1 MSLRAADLRILRSL
15 LRGLPEGVSHAD
27 RLQAFYGP
35 QAEHYDSFRERLLAG
50 RGEMIR
56 LLAPPDGAAVV
67 ELGGGTGR
75 NLGYF
80 GDDLARFGSVEI
92 VDLCPA
98 LLDRAR
104 RRWAGAANVRVVEA
118 DATSYKPQRAADCVY
133 FSYALT
139 MIPDWRRAI
148 DNALAMLKPGGVLGV
163 VDFYVSARH
172 GAFARYFWPRWFGHD
187 GVHPSPDHLAR
198 LSALMPDHSL
208 YERRAPVPYLPGL
221 RAPYYIFVG
230 RRIWGMRESM
240 PNS

>member
-139 MIPDWRRAI
+139 MIPDWRQAI

-163 VDFYVSARH
+163 IDHVGVAGKDNVMLHRMLPQQARDAITKAGFTIEAESTLLANPADDH
-172 GAFARYFWPRWFGHD
+172 TKNVFDPSVMGHTDQFVFRARKPR
-187 GVHPSPDHLAR
+187 
-198 LSALMPDHSL
+198 
-208 YERRAPVPYLPGL
+208 
-221 RAPYYIFVG
+221 
-230 RRIWGMRESM
+230 
-240 PNS
+240 